1 MSDESDGPPPAG
13 LGKVGAPL
21 LTRMILPHL
30 GAPDD
35 DVLVGPGPGLD
46 TGVWRVAPGIA
57 MALTTDP
64 VFILPTLGW
73 QRAAWF
79 AVHSL
84 ASDAATSGLP
94 LRGMTVDLNLPPEVT
109 DADLDTIWSSFAGAC
124 ADLGITVLTGHTAR
138 YAGCAWP
145 MVGGAT
151 CLALG
156 AEDRYVTPGMARPGD
171 LVVVTKGAA
180 IEATALLAVSF
191 PERLVAA
198 GLAPDALAAAQAL
211 VPAMTVVPEAQAA
224 AEYGV
229 RDDGVTALHDATEGG
244 VLSGLVEIADT
255 SGVGLRIDRDLIPV
269 RPEVG
274 AVCAAAGIDP
284 YAAISEGTLLA
295 TVRRGHADGVLAAI
309 RSAEVEAAVVGEV
322 VPAADGRTLRAAGEE
337 RPLEHPG
344 LDPYWAAVARLS
356 DAPP

>member
-180 IEATALLAVSF
+180 IEATALLA
-191 PERLVAA
+191 
-198 GLAPDALAAAQAL
+198 
-211 VPAMTVVPEAQAA
+211 
-224 AEYGV
+224 
-229 RDDGVTALHDATEGG
+229 ATEGG